1 MRRGMESTDDLY
13 GNDPSKG
20 WTKTVL
26 IEASGLSTK
35 TFDTIRKAARVKG
48 PSHGGRNWVFT
59 PEDLFLMIR
68 KAEGGTFT
76 ERGKP
81 AAEAWRVLVAERG
94 VDLPEELKRKE
105 GGGRKPK
112 A

>member
-1 MRRGMESTDDLY
+1 MNG
-13 GNDPSKG
+13 
-20 WTKTVL
+20 V
-26 IEASGLSTK
+26 
-35 TFDTIRKAARVKG
+35 
-48 PSHGGRNWVFT
+48 RN
-59 PEDLFLMIR
+59 P
-68 KAEGGTFT
+68 AEGGTFT